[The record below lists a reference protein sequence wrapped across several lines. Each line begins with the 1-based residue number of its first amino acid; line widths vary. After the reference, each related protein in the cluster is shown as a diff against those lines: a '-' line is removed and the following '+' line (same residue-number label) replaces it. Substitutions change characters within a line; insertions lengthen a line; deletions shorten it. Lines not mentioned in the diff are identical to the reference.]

1 MLYQLANGRVIHL
14 SIEEYLSLSDND
26 IQDLNGMN
34 IGDYPTSH
42 WHDSVIRNEKKT
54 VIKKEIT
61 LDYELDSDE
70 VSPSVTI
77 SLDSL
82 TVDEVETINNIE
94 DTTEEN

>member
-14 SIEEYLSLSDND
+14 SIEEYLNLSDND

-70 VSPSVTI
+70 VSSSITI

>member
-1 MLYQLANGRVIHL
+1 MLYQLANGRVINL

>member
-1 MLYQLANGRVIHL
+1 MLYQLANGRVINL

-42 WHDSVIRNEKKT
+42 WHDSAIRKEKKT
-54 VIKKEIT
+54 VTTKEIS
-61 LDYELDSDE
+61 LDYEKDSDE

-77 SLDSL
+77 SINTL

>member
-70 VSPSVTI
+70 VSSSITI

>member
-34 IGDYPTSH
+34 VGDYPTSN

-77 SLDSL
+77 SIDSL

>member
-34 IGDYPTSH
+34 VGDYPTSN

-70 VSPSVTI
+70 VSPSITI

-82 TVDEVETINNIE
+82 TVDEVETIKNIE
-94 DTTEEN
+94 DTTE

>member
-70 VSPSVTI
+70 VSSSVTI

>member
-1 MLYQLANGRVIHL
+1 MLYQMPNGRVIHL
-14 SIEEYLSLSDND
+14 SIEEYMSLSDND

-34 IGDYPTSH
+34 IGNYPTSN
-42 WHDSVIRNEKKT
+42 WHDSAIRKEKKVTT
-54 VIKKEIT
+54 VKEIS

-70 VSPSVTI
+70 VSPSTTI

>member
-1 MLYQLANGRVIHL
+1 MLYQLANGRVINL

-34 IGDYPTSH
+34 IGDYPTSN

-54 VIKKEIT
+54 VAKKEIT

-82 TVDEVETINNIE
+82 TVDEVETIKNIE

>member
-14 SIEEYLSLSDND
+14 SIEEYLNLSDND